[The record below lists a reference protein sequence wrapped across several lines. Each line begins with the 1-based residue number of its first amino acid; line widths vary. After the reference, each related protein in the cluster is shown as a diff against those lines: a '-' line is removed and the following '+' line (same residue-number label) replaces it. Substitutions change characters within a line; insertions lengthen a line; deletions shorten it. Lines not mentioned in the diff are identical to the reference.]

1 MQGNEIHSDTQDFIC
16 HRSNLMYA
24 SRAWSP
30 FLMNILNTES
40 RFFRIMAPWLGLS
53 NSFVGHVHS
62 EISFRASHHFF
73 KNIERIQW

>member
-40 RFFRIMAPWLGLS
+40 RFFRIMAP
-53 NSFVGHVHS
+53 
-62 EISFRASHHFF
+62 
-73 KNIERIQW
+73 